1 MEPQYLSYAGD
12 LTNTGFGYTLS
23 RIGGKYKMIVLYV
36 LYLNKEP
43 IRYNELKRVIRTV
56 SFKSLTSTL
65 KELENDGLVYRKEYP
80 QVPPKVEYRLSEQ
93 GLSLIPV
100 LETLCEWGEERLAVQ
115 DDNKTAAAAK

>member
-1 MEPQYLSYAGD
+1 MESQYLSYTGD
-12 LTNTGFGYTLS
+12 IKNTGFGYTLS

-36 LYLNKEP
+36 LYINKEP
-43 IRYNELKRVIRTV
+43 IRYNELKRVIGTV

-65 KELENDGLVYRKEYP
+65 KELENDGLVHRKEYP

-100 LETLCEWGEERLAVQ
+100 LETLCEWGEERLVAQ
-115 DDNKTAAAAK
+115 DHKKTAVTAK